1 MRVTK
6 TINNNVVCC
15 LDDAGR
21 EAIAMGRGLGFMLRA
36 GAELDEAQAEK
47 IFRMETSEEQRRL
60 SELFSRLD
68 PQQIELCSKI
78 VDYASEE
85 LGRRLCASI
94 YLTLT
99 DHLCFALERLRN
111 GEVFQNPLLAEVRTF
126 YPREYA
132 VGKFAL
138 ALLQRTLGAVFPD
151 DEAASIAMHIVNAEY
166 ETSISNTVR
175 ITQALH
181 DIVKTLKG
189 WPGLG
194 FSDESIFYDEFTVHL
209 KFLVF
214 RAFSG
219 KCQTQ
224 EEAVFVRAVR
234 RCYPL
239 EFHCVEQITQGL
251 SKRSGTQLP
260 DAELAHLAA
269 ALHRTCVRPMQG
281 EKKG

>member
-1 MRVTK
+1 MRVRK

-15 LDDAGR
+15 VDDAGR
-21 EAIAMGRGLGFMLRA
+21 EAIAMGRGLGFTLRA
-36 GAELDEAQAEK
+36 GAYLDEAHAEK
-47 IFRMETSEEQRRL
+47 IFRMDTSEEQRRL
-60 SELFSRLD
+60 SDLFSRLD

-78 VDYASEE
+78 VDHAAED
-85 LGRRLCASI
+85 LGRRLCPSI

-99 DHLCFALERLRN
+99 DHLCFALERLRD

-132 VGKFAL
+132 VGKYAL
-138 ALLQRTLGAVFPD
+138 ALLQQTLGASFPD

-166 ETSISNTVR
+166 ENSISNTLR

-181 DIVKTLKG
+181 DIVRTLKG

-194 FSDESIFYDEFTVHL
+194 FSDETNFYDEFTVHL

-224 EEAVFVRAVR
+224 EDAPFVRAVR
-234 RCYPL
+234 RCYPM
-239 EFHCVEQITQGL
+239 EFHCVEQITEGL
-251 SKRSGTQLP
+251 SKRSGAQLP

-269 ALHRTCVRPMQG
+269 ALHRTCVRPSKQ
-281 EKKG
+281 KKG

>member
-1 MRVTK
+1 M
-6 TINNNVVCC
+6 
-15 LDDAGR
+15 
-21 EAIAMGRGLGFMLRA
+21 
-36 GAELDEAQAEK
+36 
-47 IFRMETSEEQRRL
+47 
-60 SELFSRLD
+60 FSRLD

-78 VDYASEE
+78 VDHAAED
-85 LGRRLCASI
+85 LGRRLCPSI

-99 DHLCFALERLRN
+99 DHLCFALERLRD

-132 VGKFAL
+132 VGKYAL
-138 ALLQRTLGAVFPD
+138 ALLQQTLGVSFPD

-166 ETSISNTVR
+166 ENSISNTLR

-181 DIVKTLKG
+181 DIVRTLKG

-194 FSDESIFYDEFTVHL
+194 FSDETNFYDEFTVHL

-224 EEAVFVRAVR
+224 EDAPFVRAVR
-234 RCYPL
+234 RCYPM
-239 EFHCVEQITQGL
+239 EFHCVEQITEGL
-251 SKRSGTQLP
+251 SKRSGAQLP

-269 ALHRTCVRPMQG
+269 ALHRTCVRPSKQ
-281 EKKG
+281 KKG